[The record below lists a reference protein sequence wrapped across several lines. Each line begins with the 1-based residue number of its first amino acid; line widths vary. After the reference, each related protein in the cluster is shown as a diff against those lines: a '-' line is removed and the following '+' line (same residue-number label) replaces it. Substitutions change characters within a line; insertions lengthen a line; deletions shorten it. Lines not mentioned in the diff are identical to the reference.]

1 MKDIAIARQ
10 QMSIQVESMDLLN
23 GQIKMEAH
31 ASASYLAMASW
42 CEQNGFFTSAKF
54 FFKQSEEEREHMMK
68 IFHFLVDTGGNPI
81 SPEVSGIGHEF
92 ASIQDVFETALEHE
106 VKVSESIKSIVKKA
120 RASVD
125 ITTER
130 FLDWFVLEQVEEENT
145 IRDILDMIALT
156 GMEGVGKQI
165 IDNNIEKW
173 ID

>member
-1 MKDIAIARQ
+1 MKDIARQ
-10 QMSIQVESMDLLN
+10 QMSIQIESMDLLN

-31 ASASYLAMASW
+31 ASGAYLAMASW

-81 SPEVSGIGHEF
+81 SPEVTGINHEF
-92 ASIQDVFETALEHE
+92 SSILDVFESALEHE
-106 VKVSESIKSIVKKA
+106 VRVSESIKNIVKKA

-145 IRDILDMIALT
+145 IRDIIDMIELT

-165 IDNNIEKW
+165 IDNKIQDWIEG
-173 ID
+173 

>member
-1 MKDIAIARQ
+1 MKDIARQ
-10 QMSIQVESMDLLN
+10 QMSIQIESMDLLN

-31 ASASYLAMASW
+31 ASAAYLAMASW
-42 CEQNGFFTSAKF
+42 CEQNGFFNSAKF

-81 SPEVSGIGHEF
+81 SPEVTGINHEF
-92 ASIQDVFETALEHE
+92 ASILDVFESALGHE
-106 VKVSESIKSIVKKA
+106 VKVSESIKNIVKKT

-125 ITTER
+125 ITAER

-145 IRDILDMIALT
+145 IRDILDMIELT

-165 IDNNIEKW
+165 IDNKIENW
-173 ID
+173 IEG

>member
-1 MKDIAIARQ
+1 MKDIARK
-10 QMSIQVESMDLLN
+10 QMNIQVESMDLLN
-23 GQIKMEAH
+23 GQIRMEAH
-31 ASASYLAMASW
+31 ASAAYLAMASW

-81 SPEVSGIGHEF
+81 SPEVTGINHEF
-92 ASIQDVFETALEHE
+92 SSIKDVFESALEHE
-106 VKVSESIKSIVKKA
+106 VTVSESIKNIVLQA
-120 RASVD
+120 RASMD

-145 IRDILDMIALT
+145 IRDILDMIELT
-156 GMEGVGKQI
+156 GMEGVGRQV

-173 ID
+173 IEA

>member
-1 MKDIAIARQ
+1 MKDIARQ

-31 ASASYLAMASW
+31 ASAAYLAMASW
-42 CEQNGFFTSAKF
+42 CEQNGFFISAKF

-68 IFHFLVDTGGNPI
+68 IFHFLVDTGGSPI
-81 SPEVSGIGHEF
+81 SPEISNINHDF
-92 ASIQDVFETALEHE
+92 ASIQDIFESALEHE
-106 VKVSESIKSIVKKA
+106 VKVSESIKNIVKKA

-145 IRDILDMIALT
+145 IRDILDMIELT

-165 IDNNIEKW
+165 IDNTIEKW

>member
-1 MKDIAIARQ
+1 MENIARRE
-10 QMSIQVESMDLLN
+10 MSIQVESMDLLN
-23 GQIKMEAH
+23 GQIKMEAK

-54 FFKQSEEEREHMMK
+54 FFKQAEEEREHMMK
-68 IFHFLVDTGGNPI
+68 IFTFLIDTGGSPI
-81 SPEVSGIGHEF
+81 SPEISNINHEF
-92 ASIQDVFETALEHE
+92 SSIQNVFESALDHE
-106 VKVSESIKSIVKKA
+106 VKVSESILNIVKKA

-156 GMEGVGKQI
+156 GMEGVGKQM
-165 IDNNIEKW
+165 IDNSIEKW
-173 ID
+173 IEA

>member
-1 MKDIAIARQ
+1 MKDIARQ

-68 IFHFLVDTGGNPI
+68 IFHFLIDTGGSPI
-81 SPEVSGIGHEF
+81 SPEVAGINHEF
-92 ASIQDVFETALEHE
+92 ASIKEVFESALEHE
-106 VKVSESIKSIVKKA
+106 VRVSQSINNIVAKS
-120 RASVD
+120 RASMD

-130 FLDWFVLEQVEEENT
+130 FLDWFVMEQVEEENT
-145 IRDILDMIALT
+145 IRDILDMIELT

-165 IDNNIEKW
+165 IDNTIEKW
-173 ID
+173 IEE